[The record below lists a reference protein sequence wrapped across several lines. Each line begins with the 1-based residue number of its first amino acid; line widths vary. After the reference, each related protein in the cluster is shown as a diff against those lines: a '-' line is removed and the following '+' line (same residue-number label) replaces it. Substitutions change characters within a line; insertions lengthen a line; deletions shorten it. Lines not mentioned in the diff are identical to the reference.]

1 MKSLIVSILT
11 IVVLISLLLGIG
23 YGEASVGDAVMS
35 FNSDSVTESYGSR

>member
-11 IVVLISLLLGIG
+11 IFVLIALLLILG
-23 YGEASVGDAVMS
+23 YGEASVGDTVMS